1 MCRRAGIVLLAICS
15 NVISFYSLPSAA
27 MATSPVASAIKSH
40 FDLPAEPLDK
50 ALRDL
55 AVQANRN
62 ISYEPSIVAGLSAPA
77 VKGDFTVEDALSLL
91 LKGTSLRAVSVNADT
106 IRIVVKP
113 KAADRK

>member
-1 MCRRAGIVLLAICS
+1 MCRRAGIVLLTIFAS
-15 NVISFYSLPSAA
+15 GLSLHASPSVSMAA
-27 MATSPVASAIKSH
+27 SSAGTTSKSH

-77 VKGDFTVEDALSLL
+77 VNGDFTVEDALALL

-113 KAADRK
+113 K